1 MVENE
6 INPKRKRTKRIRKAK
21 KETRKV
27 IIKVI
32 EIVVDLISSTHL
44 KRVVQS
50 VPKTLA
56 KW

>member
-6 INPKRKRTKRIRKAK
+6 INPRRKRTKRIRKAK

-32 EIVVDLISSTHL
+32 EIVVDLISFTHL